1 MKYEDLLLELE
12 NNIVLCVKQIFD
24 YLYENNIEIFAFAI
38 NISDDLAY
46 LGFVANSIYNINNK
60 NKWLTDEFNLELS
73 FANNKI
79 TEITKKNDVILEEID
94 EIVGNSFENYDEKKY
109 INTKNNI
116 IEIITNA
123 IKKAK
128 IQIDYDIS
136 NVVFFISMPS
146 ADDAIEIKK
155 ISSLEL
161 NNIKILDDFHKTL
174 P

>member
-1 MKYEDLLLELE
+1 MKYEELLLELE
-12 NNIVLCVKQIFD
+12 NNIVLCIKQIFD
-24 YLYENNIEIFAFAI
+24 YLSESKIEIFAFAI

-46 LGFVANSIYNINNK
+46 LGFVANSISNIDNK
-60 NKWLTDEFNLELS
+60 NKWLADEFDLELS

-79 TEITKKNDVILEEID
+79 TEITKKNDDILEEID
-94 EIVGNSFENYDEKKY
+94 EIVGNSFDNFDEKIY
-109 INTKNNI
+109 IKTKNNI

-123 IKKAK
+123 IKKVK
-128 IQIDYDIS
+128 IQIDYEIS
-136 NVVFFISMPS
+136 NIVFFISMPS

-161 NNIKILDDFHKTL
+161 NDISILDDFHKTL